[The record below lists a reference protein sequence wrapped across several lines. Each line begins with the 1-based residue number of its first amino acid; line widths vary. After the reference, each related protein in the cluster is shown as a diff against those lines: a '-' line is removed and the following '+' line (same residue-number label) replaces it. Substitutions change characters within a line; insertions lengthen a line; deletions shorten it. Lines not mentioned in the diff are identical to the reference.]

1 MTTCYIGMGS
11 NLALPLKQLTEAK
24 LALREMQQ
32 IDVVSCSSL
41 YQSEALVV
49 EEQPCQQ
56 SHDQQPQDDY
66 LNAVLK
72 IETQL
77 SAEDLLDVLQSI
89 ENRQGRTR
97 EKRWGARTLD
107 LDILLYGDQRIK
119 TQRLTIPHAEMLK
132 RNFVLTPL
140 MQIAEDLNV
149 SVLVQT
155 RKNRQSKK
163 TLKDLLKKVKNQRV
177 VRVGE
182 MLG

>member
-11 NLALPLKQLTEAK
+11 NLALPLQQLTEAK
-24 LALREMQQ
+24 LALQEMQQ

-41 YQSEALVV
+41 YQSEAFVL
-49 EEQPCQQ
+49 
-56 SHDQQPQDDY
+56 DQQPQDDY

-77 SAEDLLDVLQSI
+77 SAQDLLDVLQSI

-97 EKRWGARTLD
+97 EKRWAARTLD

-155 RKNRQSKK
+155 RKNRSSKK
-163 TLKDLLKKVKNQRV
+163 TLKDLLKKVENQRV
-177 VRVGE
+177 VCVGE
-182 MLG
+182 MFE

>member
-11 NLALPLKQLTEAK
+11 NLALPLQQLTEAK
-24 LALREMQQ
+24 RALQGMQQ

-41 YQSEALVV
+41 YQSEAFVLD
-49 EEQPCQQ
+49 QQ
-56 SHDQQPQDDY
+56 SQDQQPQDDY

-72 IETQL
+72 IDTQL
-77 SAEDLLDVLQSI
+77 SAEDLLDVLQNI
-89 ENRQGRTR
+89 ENQQGRTR

-119 TQRLTIPHAEMLK
+119 TQRLTVPHAEMLK

-155 RKNRQSKK
+155 RKNRASKK
-163 TLKDLLKKVKNQRV
+163 TLKDLVEKVSSQRV

-182 MLG
+182 MFG